1 MYYLDNLLCNDMLT
15 HARTT
20 HQSSLFDITL
30 IEKIPMADKRT
41 SKYSSVLYGN
51 LHASVV
57 TTFLILISIPYNFF
71 TFSIFMSI
79 FLFSYF
85 WYFYLRNKA
94 RTCYGKCAC
103 GWGAA
108 DEGWDAQTNSDTDV
122 IYMRALCKSSVVS
135 CV

>member
-85 WYFYLRNKA
+85 WYFYLRNKG

-103 GWGAA
+103 G
-108 DEGWDAQTNSDTDV
+108 
-122 IYMRALCKSSVVS
+122 
-135 CV
+135 

>member
-1 MYYLDNLLCNDMLT
+1 LLCNDMLT

-30 IEKIPMADKRT
+30 IEKIAMTDKRT

-71 TFSIFMSI
+71 TFNIFMSI
-79 FLFSYF
+79 FLFF
-85 WYFYLRNKA
+85 LFF
-94 RTCYGKCAC
+94 G
-103 GWGAA
+103 
-108 DEGWDAQTNSDTDV
+108 
-122 IYMRALCKSSVVS
+122 IFI
-135 CV
+135 

>member
-30 IEKIPMADKRT
+30 IEKIAMTDKRT

-57 TTFLILISIPYNFF
+57 TTFLILISIPYKFF
-71 TFSIFMSI
+71 TFNIFMSI
-79 FLFSYF
+79 FLFF
-85 WYFYLRNKA
+85 LFF
-94 RTCYGKCAC
+94 G
-103 GWGAA
+103 
-108 DEGWDAQTNSDTDV
+108 
-122 IYMRALCKSSVVS
+122 IFI
-135 CV
+135 